1 MNALWSYFW
10 PIAALSLVVGTIAGL
25 IAWRSARRRWTL
37 LAAGAMAMLAAAALW
52 HGPFGGADRLAA
64 SAERIARDTLVYY
77 EVPEVRARLQR
88 GPLTR
93 TMLLSGP
100 ADDFQRREIARMMS
114 EIPGVSGASWS
125 RGGRLPLLVEGSVVG
140 LIGFLL
146 GSLLAYAA
154 HLRRRSN
161 SQWRW

>member
-1 MNALWSYFW
+1 MNPLWSYFW
-10 PIAALSLVVGTIAGL
+10 PVFALSLVVGAIAGL
-25 IAWRSARRRWTL
+25 IAWRSTRHRWTL
-37 LAAGAMAMLAAAALW
+37 LAAGAVAMFGAAALW
-52 HGPFGGADRLAA
+52 HGPLGGADRLAA

-77 EVPEVRARLQR
+77 EVPEVRASLQR
-88 GPLTR
+88 GPVTR

-114 EIPGVSGASWS
+114 EIPGVSDASWS
-125 RGGRLPLLVEGSVVG
+125 RGGGLPLIVEGTVIG